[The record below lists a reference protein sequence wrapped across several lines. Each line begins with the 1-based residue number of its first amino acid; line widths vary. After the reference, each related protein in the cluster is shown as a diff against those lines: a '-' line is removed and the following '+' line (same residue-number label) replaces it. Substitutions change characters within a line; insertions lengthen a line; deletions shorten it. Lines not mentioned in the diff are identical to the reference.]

1 MTGASSL
8 KRSPASAADAVK
20 SLRAAASYAK
30 ALFAL
35 AKERNVTDRIGADLD
50 GLVAAL
56 DSAPDAMALLSR
68 PWLGAAT
75 RRAAALEVGTRS
87 GVSPLA
93 RDFLALVAARG
104 RIAELSAIAAAYRD
118 LVGADAGRARVR
130 VRAVVRL
137 TEDER
142 GRARR
147 GDRPAPARRIRRRGR
162 ESGPRREPERA
173 ARAAQGTADVGVS
186 HLEECARRWCP

>member
-1 MTGASSL
+1 M
-8 KRSPASAADAVK
+8 K

-118 LVGADAGRARVR
+118 LVDADAGRARVR
-130 VRAVVRL
+130 VRTVVRL
-137 TEDER
+137 TDDER
-142 GRARR
+142 RILARR
-147 GDRPAPARRIRRRGR
+147 LASELGVR
-162 ESGPRREPERA
+162 E
-173 ARAAQGTADVGVS
+173 VV
-186 HLEECARRWCP
+186 LEEVIDPHLLGGFVAEAGSLVLDASLNGQLARLKARLTSA